1 MELNEQEQLRRLGKK
16 LAKADARL
24 ATVSRD
30 DLDALT
36 KEILQRLYTERQLRG
51 KPAGIRTAILIV
63 MGTYVFIAAS
73 MSVNS
78 NMTDPSRII
87 GQVITGV
94 GFLGAG
100 VMLARDGMVLG
111 VTSAATIWVLA
122 AIGVCIG
129 IGQDLVAIKLSVLVV
144 IVLVGIDILEN
155 SSSAMRRGVHRTAR
169 HARVG
174 QHAFARARHVGAVLD
189 CAHAVL
195 VDALEQLAIPL
206 QHLGAGVAV
215 ARHNLRPG
223 DQTPVYVIRQG
234 AHP

>member
-1 MELNEQEQLRRLGKK
+1 MLDWQIIFDISPFAWTELG
-16 LAKADARL
+16 
-24 ATVSRD
+24 T
-30 DLDALT
+30 ALLCGF
-36 KEILQRLYTERQLRG
+36 IIGLERQLRG
-51 KPAGIRTAILIV
+51 KPAGIRTSILIV

-78 NMTDPSRII
+78 SMTDPSRII

-155 SSSAMRRGVHRTAR
+155 SSSAMRRGVHRTYNEWLTR
-169 HARVG
+169 TNGSLFSRRKDDTPPG
-174 QHAFARARHVGAVLD
+174 Q
-189 CAHAVL
+189 
-195 VDALEQLAIPL
+195 
-206 QHLGAGVAV
+206 
-215 ARHNLRPG
+215 RP
-223 DQTPVYVIRQG
+223 DIDDP
-234 AHP
+234 H